1 MSARSRL
8 HLLALLTFSV
18 PTAARAD
25 SPIYFWGLQ
34 RDCEQYTSVNRAV
47 EKQLHSAA
55 QPFAL
60 LHSPDGKPLPPCQG
74 ERCAQILRQ
83 ACPSVSGRLL
93 GGVVVEGRD
102 TSRFRLW
109 LADLS
114 SGQIAFQDD
123 YTQNL
128 DIANAFVVQAKA
140 LLQNP
145 RIGSAPDSK
154 PSYCRAMGNA
164 QSSAAGGPVF
174 LTVYGDGKHRTAVQV
189 ALTEQLQLLGK
200 SPLPLPF
207 ETRSYSLD
215 ILQRIVA
222 EKQSARVLGAEI
234 KKDNTV
240 RLFLFDQNTN
250 ITHDNSLSCA
260 NCERDNLILQVKQGV
275 SELLEHCF
283 TSQCAQSGVQ
293 PPVEACGAFPDKQCG
308 DVLAILSPGASLPAR
323 HIDPTTGKI
332 VKGGLWG
339 LFAASAAAAIG
350 LYAAN
355 AAGAGRLVGVY
366 EMNTQPLINPAYAAT
381 AIAGLSLGVAIPV
394 TFWVNR
400 VQSQSLTIAQ
410 QPGAAL
416 VVQCPN

>member
-1 MSARSRL
+1 
-8 HLLALLTFSV
+8 
-18 PTAARAD
+18 
-25 SPIYFWGLQ
+25 
-34 RDCEQYTSVNRAV
+34 
-47 EKQLHSAA
+47 
-55 QPFAL
+55 
-60 LHSPDGKPLPPCQG
+60 
-74 ERCAQILRQ
+74 
-83 ACPSVSGRLL
+83 LL